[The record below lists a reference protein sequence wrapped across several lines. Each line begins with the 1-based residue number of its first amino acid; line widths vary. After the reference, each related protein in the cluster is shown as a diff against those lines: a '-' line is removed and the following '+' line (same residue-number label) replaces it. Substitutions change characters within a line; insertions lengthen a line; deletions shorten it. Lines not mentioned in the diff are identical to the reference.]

1 METEKLTLEGD
12 SGGGLGST
20 AVTTLPPNPR
30 ACWERPLLHDSNNA
44 PAKRMAIM
52 SANRRL
58 SGSHLSSHINVPRS
72 MPRGSAG
79 QALRF
84 LRLRALPAK
93 PLDNRSLPFDRPPP
107 PRLTRSTYS

>member
-1 METEKLTLEGD
+1 VETEKLTLEGD
-12 SGGGLGST
+12 SDGGLGST
-20 AVTTLPPNPR
+20 AVTTLPPNPC

-58 SGSHLSSHINVPRS
+58 SGSHLSSHINAPRS
-72 MPRGSAG
+72 MPRVLVG

-84 LRLRALPAK
+84 SGLRTFPAN
-93 PLDNRSLPFDRPPP
+93 PGFPHL
-107 PRLTRSTYS
+107 